1 METNQKGTTMNR
13 QHGAAV
19 AGVAIAGLLLTACSG
34 GGSADPEQDSRSA
47 EVGFQTEGLPIV
59 TEGVTLTFSGQ
70 KSSLAPDYSEMELV
84 QQWEADTNVSVA
96 WENLPDTVY
105 QEKKN
110 LILASGDLPDAFYNT
125 GFTPADIST
134 YGANGTL
141 IPLEGLI
148 EEYAPNLQA
157 VFEKRPEIRAAVTS
171 SDGHIYTL
179 PAAEELGIGAVPF
192 FLSINKTWLDALGL
206 EVPETIEEYEAAL
219 EAFKTQDPNGNGQAD
234 EIPLSFINNW
244 WCADIGDV
252 MAALGG
258 MPDNLDHRIVR
269 DGEVIYTAAQPEYR
283 DAVAELHD
291 WYARGLID
299 QEALTQDDKTYLAKG
314 KTPEPVLGSYIWWE
328 TEEVVGPDR
337 ADEYVLVPALEGVAG
352 RLVGHSNGSDFGAGA
367 FAITNANEYP
377 EVTMR
382 WVDRLYDPVMSAQV
396 SWGPIGT
403 TLEENAD
410 GVLQQ
415 MELPAD
421 VSAGE
426 LRQKVAPGGP
436 RVTLKEDFEDVVLP
450 EPRAAQRVADLEEL
464 YLPYAEDEWFP
475 NVPFSEE
482 EIQEINSIET
492 EIKTFVNTRRAEW
505 VANGGVEEDWD
516 AYVAQ
521 LEQMGLERMIELY
534 QQAYDRY
541 LENS

>member
-1 METNQKGTTMNR
+1 MNR
-13 QHGAAV
+13 KLTASVAAV
-19 AGVAIAGLLLTACSG
+19 TAAGLLLAGCSG
-34 GGSADPEQDSRSA
+34 GSQQEGKDA
-47 EVGFQTEGLPIV
+47 EAGFNAEGLPIV
-59 TEGVTLTFSGQ
+59 DEKVTLTFSGQ
-70 KSSLAPDYSEMELV
+70 KASLAPDYSEMELV
-84 QQWEADTNVSVA
+84 QQWEKDTNVSIV

-125 GFTPADIST
+125 GFTPGDIST

-141 IPLEGLI
+141 VPLEDLI
-148 EEYAPNLQA
+148 AEHAPNLQA
-157 VFEKRPEIRAAVTS
+157 VFEKRPEIKAAVTS

-192 FLSINKTWLDALGL
+192 FLSINKTWLDELGL
-206 EVPETIEEYEAAL
+206 DVPETIEEYEAAL
-219 EAFKTQDPNGNGQAD
+219 EAFKTQDPNGNAKAD
-234 EIPLSFINNW
+234 EIPLSFINGW
-244 WCADIGDV
+244 WCADVGDI

-269 DGEVIYTAAQPEYR
+269 DGKVIYTAAQPEYR
-283 DAVAELHD
+283 DALVTLND
-291 WYARGLID
+291 WYERGLVD
-299 QEALTQDDKTYLAKG
+299 AEALTQDDKTYLAKG
-314 KTPEPVLGSYIWWE
+314 KTPDPVLGSYVWWE

-337 ADEYVLVPALEGVAG
+337 ADEYVLLPALEGVAG
-352 RLVGHSNGSDFGAGA
+352 RVVGHSNGSDFSAGA
-367 FAITNANEYP
+367 FAITRENDYP

-415 MELPAD
+415 MELGKD

-426 LRQKVAPGGP
+426 LRQKVSPGGP
-436 RVTLKEDFEDVVLP
+436 RVTLKEDFENVVLP
-450 EPRAAQRVADLEEL
+450 EPRAAQRVSDLEEH
-464 YLPYAEDEWFP
+464 YLPWAEDEWFP
-475 NVPFSEE
+475 NVAFDEA
-482 EIQEINSIET
+482 EIQEISTIET
-492 EIKTFVNTRRAEW
+492 DIKTFVDTKRAEW
-505 VANGGVEEDWD
+505 IANGGAEDEWD
-516 AYVAQ
+516 SYVAQ
-521 LEQMGLERMIELY
+521 LEQMGLDRLVELY

-541 LENS
+541 LENA